1 MTRKPGGVPTMFV
14 GGIGRGHTKV
24 RQRMC
29 QLLESDAAPVLLDD
43 TARRFLAEARK
54 AYLARNLSQD
64 FVIDQGREVLIL
76 TWLGCATN
84 EALACLLRSRGLKAA
99 PTGPGTEVHQDGRTI
114 NAILEVLMDA
124 ATDEPPA
131 LDVLLEDAANLQ
143 KEKWDWALPAAL
155 LRKD

>member
-29 QLLESDAAPVLLDD
+29 QLLESDEAPVLLDD

-64 FVIDQGREVLIL
+64 FVIDQVSMSTDRDGHVPVIDQ
-76 TWLGCATN
+76 
-84 EALACLLRSRGLKAA
+84 AA
-99 PTGPGTEVHQDGRTI
+99 
-114 NAILEVLMDA
+114 
-124 ATDEPPA
+124 
-131 LDVLLEDAANLQ
+131 
-143 KEKWDWALPAAL
+143 
-155 LRKD
+155 